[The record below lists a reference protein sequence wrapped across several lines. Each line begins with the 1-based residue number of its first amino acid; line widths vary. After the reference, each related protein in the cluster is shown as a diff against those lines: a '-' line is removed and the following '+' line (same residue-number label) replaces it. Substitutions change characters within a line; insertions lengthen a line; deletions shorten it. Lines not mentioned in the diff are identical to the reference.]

1 VLEGADDLR
10 CIDAAEAATRR
21 CRITV
26 GTGRTIMALRI
37 NIDPTYGDKNV
48 FPPVEQVDANPV
60 ESGYE
65 VTLSTRIEGQLT
77 PIVIKLTDSQARDL
91 SKLLSAKPRQA

>member
-1 VLEGADDLR
+1 M
-10 CIDAAEAATRR
+10 
-21 CRITV
+21 
-26 GTGRTIMALRI
+26 MALRI

-48 FPPVEQVDANPV
+48 FPPVEQVQANPV

-65 VTLSTRIEGQLT
+65 VILSTRIEGQLT

-91 SKLLSAKPRQA
+91 CKLLEPRQA

>member
-1 VLEGADDLR
+1 
-10 CIDAAEAATRR
+10 
-21 CRITV
+21 
-26 GTGRTIMALRI
+26 MALRI
-37 NIDPTYGDKNV
+37 NIVEPYGDNV
-48 FPPVEQVDANPV
+48 FPPVEQVRANPV

-91 SKLLSAKPRQA
+91 SKLLAIDAKPRQA